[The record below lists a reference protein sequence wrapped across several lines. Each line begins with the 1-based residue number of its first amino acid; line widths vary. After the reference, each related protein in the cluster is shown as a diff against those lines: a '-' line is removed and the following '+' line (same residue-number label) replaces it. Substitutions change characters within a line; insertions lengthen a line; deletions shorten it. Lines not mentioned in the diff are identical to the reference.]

1 MGTQTSP
8 TRAGVQT
15 LKIGVSG
22 VRGIVGQSLTPQLVV
37 GFAEAFGTYLG
48 GGVVVIGRDPRPSG
62 EMVLNALVGGL
73 LSTGCSV
80 IDVGVCPT
88 PTIQHAV
95 VDLAAD
101 GGVAIS
107 ASHHPSEWNA
117 LKFCREDGVFLNQY
131 QAEELLNV
139 YHQGAFAGRP
149 FDALGRVG
157 GDEGAINRHLSK
169 VLNSVDRD
177 AIAAMAPKVVIDSVN
192 GAGADCAEGLLEKM
206 GCEVVAINDV
216 PNGRFPREPEPIPE
230 NLGMLREAVL
240 EHGADIGFG
249 QDADGDRLS
258 VVSETGEAIGEE
270 FTLALSADVMA
281 ERDAEGPLV
290 TNLSTSRMIDEV
302 GERHGREV
310 IRSKVGEV
318 NVVEAMIASGA
329 VGGGEGNGGV
339 IDPRLHY
346 CRDNLAAMALILQ
359 GMARRGHTVSEWQG
373 TFTPCA
379 IVKEKV
385 TCPAGKT
392 QRAILALR
400 RHYDDERMDLT
411 EGVKVFFDDGAWMHA
426 RPSNTE
432 PILRVIAEAD
442 DRETARRLCDEAQ
455 EIAGAAMCG

>member
-1 MGTQTSP
+1 M
-8 TRAGVQT
+8 AGIQT

-22 VRGIVGQSLTPQLVV
+22 VRGIVGQSLTPQLIV

-62 EMVLNALVGGL
+62 EMVLNALMGGL

-88 PTIQHAV
+88 PTVQHAV

-101 GGVAIS
+101 GGIAIT

-139 YHQGAFAGRP
+139 YHQGAFAQRP
-149 FDALGRVG
+149 HHALGRVG
-157 GDEGAINRHLSK
+157 SDEGAINRHLSK
-169 VLNSVDRD
+169 VLAAVDRD

-216 PNGRFPREPEPIPE
+216 PNGRFPREPEPIPA
-230 NLGMLREAVL
+230 NLGQLREAVR
-240 EHGADIGFG
+240 EHGADIGFA

-258 VVSETGEAIGEE
+258 VVSAAGEAIGEE
-270 FTLALSADVMA
+270 FTLAFAADVMA
-281 ERDAEGPLV
+281 ERDAPGPLV

-302 GERHGREV
+302 GARHGREV

-318 NVVEAMIASGA
+318 HVVETMIATGA

-339 IDPRLHY
+339 IDPELHY

-359 GMARRGHTVSEWQG
+359 GMAWRGCTVGEWAG
-373 TFTPCA
+373 SFAPAA
-379 IVKEKV
+379 IVKEKLS
-385 TCPAGKT
+385 CPAGKT
-392 QRAILALR
+392 QRAVLALV
-400 RHYDDERMDLT
+400 RHYEGREMDLT

-442 DRETARRLCDEAQ
+442 DHDTARWLCDEAL
-455 EIAGAAMCG
+455 ELARCTIC

>member
-1 MGTQTSP
+1 MASPAQT
-8 TRAGVQT
+8 GIQT

-22 VRGIVGQSLTPQLVV
+22 VRGIVGQSLTPQLVT

-62 EMVLNALVGGL
+62 EMILDALTGGL

-88 PTIQHAV
+88 PTMQHAV

-101 GGVAIS
+101 GGIAIS
-107 ASHHPSEWNA
+107 ASHHPAEWNA

-139 YHQGAFAGRP
+139 YHQGAYVQRP
-149 FDALGRVG
+149 HDRLGRIG

-169 VLNSVDRD
+169 VLASVDRR
-177 AIAAMAPKVVIDSVN
+177 AIAEMAPKVVLDSVN
-192 GAGADCAEGLLEKM
+192 GAGADCAEGLLQKM
-206 GCEVVAINDV
+206 GCDVIAINDV
-216 PNGRFPREPEPIPE
+216 PNGRFPRPPEPIPE
-230 NLGMLREAVL
+230 NLDQLCQAVRE
-240 EHGADIGFG
+240 HDADIGFG

-258 VVSETGEAIGEE
+258 VVSEEGEAIGEE

-281 ERDAEGPLV
+281 ERDAGGPLV

-302 GERHGREV
+302 GERHGRDV

-318 NVVEAMIASGA
+318 HVVETMIAADA

-339 IDPRLHY
+339 IDPMLHY
-346 CRDNLAAMALILQ
+346 CRDNFAAMALILA
-359 GMARRGHTVSEWQG
+359 GMAKHERTVSEWKDS
-373 TFTPCA
+373 FRPCA
-379 IVKEKV
+379 IVKEKLP
-385 TCPAGKT
+385 CPAGKT

-400 RHYDDERMDLT
+400 RHYEGQEVDLT
-411 EGVKVFFDDGAWMHA
+411 EGVKVFFDGDAWMHA

-442 DRETARRLCDEAQ
+442 ERETARELCDEALKVARNA
-455 EIAGAAMCG
+455 IG

>member
-1 MGTQTSP
+1 MMASTSP
-8 TRAGVQT
+8 IREDVQT

-62 EMVLNALVGGL
+62 EMVLNALMGGL

-88 PTIQHAV
+88 PTMQHAV
-95 VDLAAD
+95 VDLGAD
-101 GGVAIS
+101 GGVAIT

-117 LKFCREDGVFLNQY
+117 LKFCREDGVFLNHY

-139 YHQGAFAGRP
+139 YHQGAFVQVP
-149 FDALGRVG
+149 HDALGRVG

-169 VLNSVDRD
+169 VLASVDRE
-177 AIAAMAPKVVIDSVN
+177 AIAAMAPRVVIDSVN
-192 GAGADCAEGLLEKM
+192 GAGADCAEGLLQKM
-206 GCEVVAINDV
+206 GCEVIAINDV
-216 PNGRFPREPEPIPE
+216 PNGRFPREPEPVPA
-230 NLGMLREAVL
+230 NLGMLCEAVR
-240 EHGADIGFG
+240 EHDADIGFG
-249 QDADGDRLS
+249 QDADGDRVS
-258 VVSETGEAIGEE
+258 VVSEEGVAIGEE

-281 ERDAEGPLV
+281 ERDARGPLV
-290 TNLSTSRMIDEV
+290 TNLSTSRMIEEV

-310 IRSKVGEV
+310 VRSKVGEV
-318 NVVEAMIASGA
+318 NVVETMIATGA

-339 IDPRLHY
+339 IDPQLHY

-359 GMARRGHTVSEWQG
+359 GMARRGQTVSEWKES
-373 TFTPCA
+373 FVPSA
-379 IVKEKV
+379 IVKEKLL
-385 TCPAGKT
+385 CPAGRT
-392 QRAILALR
+392 QRAILAVR
-400 RHYDDERMDLT
+400 RHYEGKKMDLT

-442 DRETARRLCDEAQ
+442 DQETARQLCDEAQ
-455 EIAGAAMCG
+455 QIARELIC